1 MYLHGLLWEYVAVR
15 DVSKWSARMRKPME
29 DMYGAE
35 VFAKMWEA
43 WVDGIAHFAKRPEG
57 TELMLLLTHYTNKV

>member
-1 MYLHGLLWEYVAVR
+1 
-15 DVSKWSARMRKPME
+15 MRKPME

-57 TELMLLLTHYTNKV
+57 TELMLLLTHIRLSDHSENF